1 MNLPTHSKQ
10 TLGKTRS
17 YTVTIELE
25 NAAFD
30 GLAAPFEVAR
40 ILDGLSE
47 YMNSTGQLPQSRL
60 LDANG
65 NTCGQTSIQ
74 EGGADDRG

>member
-1 MNLPTHSKQ
+1 MNLKPTHSKQ

-17 YTVTIELE
+17 YTVKIELE

-40 ILDGLSE
+40 ILDELSA
-47 YMNSTGQLPQSRL
+47 YMNATGQLPQSTL

-65 NTCGQTSIQ
+65 NSCGRAAVQ
-74 EGGADDRG
+74 EGGADD